1 MLIFSFE
8 MNLFLSFF
16 VCLVTEDSLRFF
28 SPFPRQRESLKLLLS
43 LSKKVRTH
51 GRVRGNWWLTGG
63 PLNVLASIGR
73 STLGAFRTCGQYII
87 FLGRTFSH
95 GLRPPY
101 YAKQVGQQ
109 FLQIGYYS
117 LPVIGLTALFTG
129 GVLALQSYAG
139 FSRFS
144 AQNALPMVVAISI
157 TRELGPVI
165 AGLMFAGRVGATIA
179 AEIGTMR
186 VTEQIDALA
195 TLSTDQFRYLYA
207 PRIFAGLITL
217 PILVFIADILG
228 ILGGFLVG
236 VYQLDFKP
244 FQYLKATAQCLVFD
258 DVTSGLIKAAFFGVS
273 TALMGC
279 YQGANSKGGAAGVGR
294 ATMNAVV
301 LSSIAVLCLNYVL
314 TTILFHT

>member
-1 MLIFSFE
+1 M
-8 MNLFLSFF
+8 
-16 VCLVTEDSLRFF
+16 
-28 SPFPRQRESLKLLLS
+28 
-43 LSKKVRTH
+43 
-51 GRVRGNWWLTGG
+51 
-63 PLNVLASIGR
+63 NVLASIGR
-73 STLGAFRTCGQYII
+73 GTLNTFQTCGRYMI
-87 FLGRTFSH
+87 FLGRTFLR

-101 YAKQVGQQ
+101 YGKQIGQQ
-109 FLQIGYYS
+109 ILQIGYYS

-179 AEIGTMR
+179 AEIGTMK

-195 TLSTDQFRYLYA
+195 TLSTDSFRYLYG
-207 PRIFAGLITL
+207 PRIFAGLVTL
-217 PILVFIADILG
+217 PVLVFIADILG

-236 VYQLDFKP
+236 VYQLDFRL
-244 FQYLKATAQCLVFD
+244 FQYLKATAQSLVAE
-258 DVTSGLIKAAFFGVS
+258 DVTSGLIKAAFFGLS
-273 TALMGC
+273 TTLMGC
-279 YQGANSKGGAAGVGR
+279 YQGARSKGGAAGVGR

-301 LSSIAVLCLNYVL
+301 FSSIAVLCLNYIL
-314 TTILFHT
+314 TTILFHK

>member
-1 MLIFSFE
+1 M
-8 MNLFLSFF
+8 
-16 VCLVTEDSLRFF
+16 
-28 SPFPRQRESLKLLLS
+28 
-43 LSKKVRTH
+43 
-51 GRVRGNWWLTGG
+51 
-63 PLNVLASIGR
+63 NVLAAIGR
-73 STLGAFRTCGQYII
+73 SVLQAFHTCGQYII
-87 FLGRTFSH
+87 FLARAFSR

-101 YAKQVGQQ
+101 YTKQIGQQ
-109 FLQIGYYS
+109 ILQIGYYS
-117 LPVIGLTALFTG
+117 LPVIGLTAVFTG

-179 AEIGTMR
+179 AEIGTMK
-186 VTEQIDALA
+186 VTEQIEALA
-195 TLSTDQFRYLYA
+195 TLSTDSFRYLYA
-207 PRIFAGLITL
+207 PRIFASLVTL
-217 PILVFIADILG
+217 PILVFIADVLG
-228 ILGGFLVG
+228 VMGGFLVS
-236 VYQLDFKP
+236 VCQLDFKP
-244 FQYLKATAQCLVFD
+244 VQYLKATVQCLVAE

-279 YQGANSKGGAAGVGR
+279 YQGAHSKGGAAGVGR

-314 TTILFHT
+314 TTILFHR